1 MTIKEISDYFR
12 DKENHP
18 CPLTEKLVKAGY
30 QQRNGGYIDR
40 AKREGIMV
48 DYTKNSPSQYWHLM
62 TYCDS
67 KKVDDLFTKSI
78 VCGELI
84 FWMAEVSD
92 IITKE
97 SLIRLVDRIIND
109 PVRMDGNKAVYDRR
123 KWNKEIQSVCFD
135 RICQAV
141 DKKATPIIPLPYYG
155 YTGALLKPIKKQT
168 NVTESPSPV

>member
-1 MTIKEISDYFR
+1 MTIKEISDYFK

-67 KKVDDLFTKSI
+67 KMVDDLFTKSI

-92 IITKE
+92 CIPTAELE
-97 SLIRLVDRIIND
+97 SLVDSIIHD
-109 PVRMDGNKAVYDRR
+109 QVEMVGDRPVYDRKR
-123 KWNKEIQSVCFD
+123 WNKEIQCVCFD
-135 RICQAV
+135 RIM
-141 DKKATPIIPLPYYG
+141 Y
-155 YTGALLKPIKKQT
+155 
-168 NVTESPSPV
+168 SMSF